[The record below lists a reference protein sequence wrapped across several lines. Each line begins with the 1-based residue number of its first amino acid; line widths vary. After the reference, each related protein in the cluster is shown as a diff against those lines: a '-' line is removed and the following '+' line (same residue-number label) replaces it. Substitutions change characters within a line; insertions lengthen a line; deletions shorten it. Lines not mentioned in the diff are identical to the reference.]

1 MEKKKRIYVAPA
13 MQVVELKARQ
23 TLLVGSSTEQLK
35 SYKSGGDIWEDPD
48 YDNE

>member
-23 TLLVGSSTEQLK
+23 TLLVGSGNAENF
-35 SYKSGGDIWEDPD
+35 KSGSDVWKDSD
-48 YDNE
+48 YDED